1 LLLDAAT
8 VEVVR
13 VLAADGIKSILL
25 KGPVIARWLYRSG
38 EQSRGYLDIDLLV
51 SASQV
56 QDAADTLRR
65 HGFDYLLPSSIEQGA
80 TDHALVLVSPPEH
93 STSRAAL
100 GSRTVAVDLH
110 RTLHGVSAS
119 PQEVWQAIHADAETM
134 TILDA
139 EISIPGEAARTLHV
153 ALHAGAQGA
162 YTAQPLEDLRR
173 ALDVVDQEVWGAA
186 AELAARLVAVPLFAT
201 GLSMDP
207 RGRVLAERLGIDTIG
222 DVDARLRA
230 GAAPALSFGLT
241 RLRSTR
247 GIPARTKLLARELV
261 PTPSFMRVWSS
272 IARLGAAGLMLAY
285 LYRPFWLAVKLP
297 GAVVAVARASR
308 GTEDARR
315 H

>member
-1 LLLDAAT
+1 
-8 VEVVR
+8 V
-13 VLAADGIKSILL
+13 ILL
-25 KGPVIARWLYRSG
+25 KGPVIVRWLYRSEG
-38 EQSRGYLDIDLLV
+38 QVRGYRDIDLLV
-51 SASQV
+51 PASQIENAV
-56 QDAADTLRR
+56 HTLRR
-65 HGFDYLLPSSIEQGA
+65 LGFDYLLPSSIEQGA
-80 TDHALVLVSPPEH
+80 TDHALVLISPPER

-100 GSRTVAVDLH
+100 GSRTVPVDLH

-119 PQEVWQAIHADAETM
+119 PEHVWRAIHADAETM

-162 YTAQPLEDLRR
+162 YTARPLEDLRR
-173 ALDVVDQEVWGAA
+173 ALDVVAEEVWGAA
-186 AELAARLVAVPLFAT
+186 AELAVRLDAVPLFAT

-207 RGRVLAERLGIDTIG
+207 RGRVVAERLGIDATG

-241 RLRSTR
+241 RLRSTK
-247 GIPARTKLLARELV
+247 GIRARTKLIARELV
-261 PTPSFMRVWSS
+261 PTPSFMRVWSPL
-272 IARLGAAGLMLAY
+272 ARRGTAGLVLAY
-285 LYRPFWLAVKLP
+285 AYRPLWLAVKLP

-308 GTEDARR
+308 DTEDARR